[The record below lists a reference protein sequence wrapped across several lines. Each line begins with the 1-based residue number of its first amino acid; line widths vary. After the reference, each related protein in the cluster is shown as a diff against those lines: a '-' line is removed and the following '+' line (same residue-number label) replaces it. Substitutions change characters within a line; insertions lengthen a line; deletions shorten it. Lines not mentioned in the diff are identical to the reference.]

1 MFPVKKSKDNS
12 DRKNDPYTER
22 PLEHRSTNEERSVHG
37 ASLERQEPQSISKH
51 YANGASTRAPEVT

>member
-22 PLEHRSTNEERSVHG
+22 PIEHRSTNEERSVHG
-37 ASLERQEPQSISKH
+37 ASLEHPKYHEASASIN
-51 YANGASTRAPEVT
+51 ANEASTRAPR